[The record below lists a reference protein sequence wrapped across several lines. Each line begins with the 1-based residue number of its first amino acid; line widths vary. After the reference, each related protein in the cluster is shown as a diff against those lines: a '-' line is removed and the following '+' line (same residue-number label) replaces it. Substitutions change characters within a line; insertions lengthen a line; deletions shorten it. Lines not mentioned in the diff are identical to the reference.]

1 MTKDILDQESK
12 IANATLISKNSEKMA
27 ISKNPDETRQDLY
40 KRLGEEKLK
49 DKRVITVVPK
59 EEKRLTK
66 QELKN
71 LTKKCIKKEKHL
83 NTTEKKWKK
92 SKLIKRKNQKKK

>member
-49 DKRVITVVPK
+49 NKRVITVVPK
-59 EEKRLTK
+59 EEKRLTH
-66 QELKN
+66 KN
-71 LTKKCIKKEKHL
+71 
-83 NTTEKKWKK
+83 
-92 SKLIKRKNQKKK
+92 